1 MRTKLFFTPNGCLQI
16 FEGGEGLHEI
26 LLDGDPFS
34 EGDDSELLDET
45 KGLLR
50 DYFNGESVDFGGLKT
65 DFSGYTD
72 FQRKVLKAVMTI
84 PQGEVRSYSES
95 ELAII
100 SISVSVADNDSL
112 LRDYI
117 ETYGASWIFAM
128 DTQELASSY
137 RVRSVPLMYFIDA
150 RGRIAST
157 NLGFL
162 DNEQVSSRIDQ
173 AVGMTDPLRTVA
185 LPVFSFSLVGIA
197 LGLFFHIGYRN
208 RKLIKRQLFGDSGNN

>member
-1 MRTKLFFTPNGCLQI
+1 MKKLILVAVLMLAF
-16 FEGGEGLHEI
+16 GLI
-26 LLDGDPFS
+26 LLLLQDFYLS
-34 EGDDSELLDET
+34 EGVAEDFT
-45 KGLLR
+45 V
-50 DYFNGESVDFGGLKT
+50 VDVGGT
-65 DFSGYTD
+65 DFTLSE
-72 FQRKVLKAVMTI
+72 QRGKVVLLEFMTTTCEVCKEVTKVLKVTR
-84 PQGEVRSYSES
+84 QSYSES

-162 DNEQVSSRIDQ
+162 NNEHVSSRIDQ

-185 LPVFSFSLVGIA
+185 LPVFSLSLVGIA
-197 LGLFFHIGYRN
+197 LATLTYVAYGS
-208 RKLIKRQLFGDSGNN
+208 RKEIKRQLFGDSGND